1 MPTFPGTPGFPH
13 DGSERVG
20 VLLVNSGSPDSASVR
35 DIRRFLGELL
45 SDPRVVE
52 MPRWL
57 WLPILRGLILPIRP
71 LRSARKYREMFA
83 AGRSP
88 LLSLSESLR
97 EALERELTPQFAA
110 AAPVAIG
117 MLYSSPS
124 IENAILGLID
134 RGARRLLVVPLFPQY
149 CGVTTGAVYD
159 KVAAVL
165 GKLRW
170 VPEVRFIADYHDDDG
185 YIEALRASIAT
196 HWAAHGRTGHLL
208 LSWHGIP
215 SAYCDKGDPYHKR
228 CHATAQ
234 RLADALRLHDGEWSV
249 AFQSRFGG
257 GRWLRPYTDEVLE
270 SLPARGVHTVTVAC
284 PGFAIDCLE
293 TLEEIAVEDR
303 ARFLRAGGTRLDY
316 VPALNA
322 CSGHVQALGSLIA
335 RHTLGRTGTAAA
347 RQAGDLPRVVAS
359 T

>member
-1 MPTFPGTPGFPH
+1 MPTFLGRPGFPH

-71 LRSARKYREMFA
+71 LRSARKYREVFA

-97 EALERELTPQFAA
+97 EALERELTPQLV
-110 AAPVAIG
+110 APASVAIG

-124 IENAILGLID
+124 IESAILGLID

-159 KVAAVL
+159 KVADVL
-165 GKLRW
+165 GRLRW
-170 VPEVRFIADYHDDDG
+170 APEVRFIADYHDDDG

-270 SLPARGVHTVTVAC
+270 SLPARGVHAVTVAC

-322 CSGHVQALGSLIA
+322 RPEHVQALGHLVA
-335 RHTLGRTGTAAA
+335 RHTRGWIGTAAA
-347 RQAGDLPRVVAS
+347 RAAGGFPRVVS
-359 T
+359 SH